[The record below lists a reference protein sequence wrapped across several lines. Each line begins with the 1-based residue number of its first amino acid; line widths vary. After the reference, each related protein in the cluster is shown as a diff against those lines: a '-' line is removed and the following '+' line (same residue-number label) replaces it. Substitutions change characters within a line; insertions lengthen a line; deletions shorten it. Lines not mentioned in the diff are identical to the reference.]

1 MEIHKII
8 EGCLRKDKKSWDI
21 FVQKYSKLIYWA
33 IRRRLALNSF
43 DFKQDD
49 IDCIFQEVFLS
60 LLYGNKLAQIRDTKM
75 IASWLAVAA
84 SNETIDFIRR
94 KIKQNKRFV
103 SELPEIKDNRFKEE
117 LNQRDLL
124 ELLEHFINNL
134 SSKEKIVISFNL
146 IENRTHREIA
156 SIVGIPINTVS
167 TIIVRAKEKL
177 KKELVRKG
185 LKDL

>member
-1 MEIHKII
+1 MNEGQII
-8 EGCLRKDKKSWDI
+8 KGCLKNDKKSWDI

-60 LLYGNKLAQIRDTKM
+60 ISCGNKLAQIRDVRM
-75 IASWLAVAA
+75 IASWLAVIA
-84 SNETIDFIRR
+84 SNETVDFMRR
-94 KIKQNKRFV
+94 KIKQNKRFI
-103 SELPEIKDNRFKEE
+103 SKLPEIKDDRFKEE
-117 LNQRDLL
+117 LDQRDSL
-124 ELLEHFINNL
+124 ELLEHLINNL

-156 SIVGIPINTVS
+156 GIVDIPINTVS
-167 TIIVRAKEKL
+167 TIIARTKEKL

-185 LKDL
+185 LKYL